1 MRAGEFVCRL
11 TDCQLDVFL
20 FESEVCDAPVGQGDD
35 RDLVLLE
42 T

>member
-1 MRAGEFVCRL
+1 MCRL
-11 TDCQLDVFL
+11 TDGQLDVFL
-20 FESEVCDAPVGQGDD
+20 FECEVGDAAVGQGDD